1 MTLWAAL
8 GESDLDQAAEV
19 AAQIWVDGP
28 ASTPEQVDPGVRHRF
43 KDMARTELK
52 IMLPGATQPDG
63 LEPPALGRFSKI
75 IAPTLVVLGDLDD
88 PGI

>member
-19 AAQIWVDGP
+19 AAQIWVDGQ
-28 ASTPEQVDPGVRHRF
+28 ARTPEQVDPGVRHRF

-63 LEPPALGRFSKI
+63 LEPPVLGRFSEI
-75 IAPTLVVLGDLDD
+75 IAPTLVVLGDLDN